1 MACPGRQASEAEFL
15 GRSAAIADSSSPCHL
30 PNCPHVVNG
39 SRGMLLRDPL
49 AWRERSVMWKLG
61 RLLSV
66 FRKELRLAWAVLRDP
81 RAPKAAKLA
90 TVLAALYVVSPV
102 DFVSDFIPV
111 LGWLDDGVIA
121 FLLLQLAFKFLPPE
135 LLATLRAR
143 VAQRSPGK
151 ATP

>member
-1 MACPGRQASEAEFL
+1 M
-15 GRSAAIADSSSPCHL
+15 
-30 PNCPHVVNG
+30 
-39 SRGMLLRDPL
+39 RGMVLRDRLP
-49 AWRERSVMWKLG
+49 WRERSAMWKLG

-90 TVLAALYVVSPV
+90 TVLAALYVVSPL

-121 FLLLQLAFKFLPPE
+121 YLLLQLASKFLPPE

-143 VAQRSPGK
+143 VAQGSPGK
-151 ATP
+151 AAP